1 MTKELT
7 YEEFVGRKNKLGLPV
22 YNNFVAH
29 WDDNGFHGMIIRQAE
44 YVKRFAA
51 EHPQI
56 DEGLRNLM
64 KDRNSSSKD
73 GMKGF
78 ERQLYVAYL
87 LLKKFNPD
95 SKQLLA

>member
-7 YEEFVGRKNKLGLPV
+7 YEQFVERKNRLGLPV
-22 YNNFVAH
+22 YNNFIAH
-29 WDDNGFHGMIIRQAE
+29 WDETGLLGTMLREQQYF
-44 YVKRFAA
+44 KRFVA

-56 DEGLRNLM
+56 DEGLRVLV
-64 KDRNSSSKD
+64 KDRNINSKEC
-73 GMKGF
+73 MSGF